1 MQAAIF
7 GFGQYSL
14 GPKIEIH
21 SNGILTFELSKGL
34 TKVDI
39 IVKLDRHKSYPMSVC
54 FCLSEGQLSET
65 SNGRSWPLG
74 LVGLQE
80 SSVGF
85 LRGCSHLEIW
95 GDSPCPTP

>member
-65 SNGRSWPLG
+65 SNGRSWPNSGGYNTQYLFF
-74 LVGLQE
+74 
-80 SSVGF
+80 SSVCKQIF
-85 LRGCSHLEIW
+85 
-95 GDSPCPTP
+95 